1 MNFLC
6 DSSIKTVGR
15 SENPGRGVSSISRS
29 FEGKFF
35 TSIPVKILGG
45 NCPTPRP
52 QGPTAL
58 ETDLDR
64 RDEHAVGTLRK
75 ALCA

>member
-15 SENPGRGVSSISRS
+15 SKNPGRGVSSISRS
-29 FEGKFF
+29 FEGKVF

-45 NCPTPRP
+45 DCP
-52 QGPTAL
+52 
-58 ETDLDR
+58 LDEFR
-64 RDEHAVGTLRK
+64 
-75 ALCA
+75 